1 MFLCAKLIL
10 STLEDLRTESDVL
23 RALATLPSDL
33 EAVYAKIH
41 QKAVGG
47 LIFT

>member
-1 MFLCAKLIL
+1 MFLWAKLIL
-10 STLEDLRTESDVL
+10 FTLEDLHTESDVL

-33 EAVYAKIH
+33 QAVYAKIR
-41 QKAVGG
+41 QKAVGW